1 MRASSI
7 ASATVAAL
15 VLVAAAD
22 TATGQTRT
30 GQFAVRAN
38 VQKDCQVTTVDLDF
52 GTYRS
57 DTVSNGQ
64 TPLQVRCTPATFASI
79 SLNAGSSGN
88 PQARTMRSGTYTLGY
103 QLYRDAARQDPINTN
118 GQAFELKAE
127 NSTGQPVTFT
137 IYGQIPAGQIVAAG
151 NYVDTIQVTVQF

>member
-1 MRASSI
+1 MRAGSAVRAGCAAALFI
-7 ASATVAAL
+7 AATGVASA
-15 VLVAAAD
+15 
-22 TATGQTRT
+22 QTRT

-38 VQKDCQVTTVDLDF
+38 VQKDCQVTTLDLDF

-64 TPLQVRCTPATFASI
+64 TPLQVRCTPDTFASI
-79 SLNAGSSGN
+79 SLNGGSSGN
-88 PQARTMRSGTYTLGY
+88 PQARTMRSGTYTLNY

-118 GQAFELKAE
+118 GEAFKLPSES
-127 NSTGQPVTFT
+127 NTGQVVTFT
-137 IYGQIPAGQIVAAG
+137 VYGQIPSGQNVAAG

>member
-1 MRASSI
+1 MRHALFTRASCL
-7 ASATVAAL
+7 AAL
-15 VLVAAAD
+15 VLTMAGAAA
-22 TATGQTRT
+22 AQTRT

-38 VQKDCQVTTVDLDF
+38 VQKDCQVTTLDLDF

-64 TPLQVRCTPATFASI
+64 TPLQVRCTPGTFASI
-79 SLNAGSSGN
+79 SLDGGSSGN
-88 PQARTMRSGTYTLGY
+88 PQARTMRSGTYTLVY

-118 GQAFELKAE
+118 GQAFQLPGES
-127 NSTGQPVTFT
+127 NTGQVVTFT
-137 IYGQIPAGQIVAAG
+137 IYGQIPAGQNVAAG